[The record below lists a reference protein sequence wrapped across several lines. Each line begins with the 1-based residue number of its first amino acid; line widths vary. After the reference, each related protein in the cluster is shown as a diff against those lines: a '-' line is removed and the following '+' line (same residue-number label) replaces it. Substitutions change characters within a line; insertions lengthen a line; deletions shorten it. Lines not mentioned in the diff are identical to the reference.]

1 MESSKS
7 VRTSDIYH
15 AATLMLQAGGA
26 GLEIATRLLESIAG
40 KDGDT
45 DRDVVYSALSSALLK
60 AGDIEKA
67 LEYANKALEI
77 SQQPMYYANL
87 AQVQM
92 YQYKPLEAI
101 ASCESGL
108 KALAQADIFDDQ
120 ANNQLLLKQAS
131 AFNMAR
137 MYRNG
142 SLQLGR
148 LPDRPDFKTYLGM
161 SRMAECDPMI
171 FNAGFQNY
179 GGRRESYKAMVPK
192 VIHDSIKSHIEF
204 MGDFDLNILLEQGL
218 GDCVMMLPY
227 ILDLKKLIKPS
238 GYKRNIRMIS
248 LDGRHD
254 DFVNDVAKFFCDD
267 IIKAECISSQDLYQ
281 VNDNFLWM
289 FDLLADGIKRQAPY
303 IHMERQIVDLASQY
317 RGKVGIC
324 WRGNRLH
331 QNDHWRSAS
340 VEDFDPLIALLPE
353 QFVSL
358 QYGLTDK
365 ERAFLDKR
373 GVEKWES
380 KGITAL
386 ISVMSNLSAVVT
398 VDTAISHLAGAIGVK
413 CVTLLPTNADW
424 RWGLHGTSSRLYA
437 ENHTVARQITCGDW
451 KDPIHDAILRLGK

>member
-1 MESSKS
+1 MENSTS
-7 VRTSDIYH
+7 VLTSDIYH
-15 AATLMLQAGGA
+15 AAVHLFYANLY
-26 GLEIATRLLESIAG
+26 ERSIRLLRSISEEN
-40 KDGDT
+40 GDV
-45 DRDVVYSALSSALLK
+45 DQDVIYNTLSSVLLK
-60 AGDIEKA
+60 AGDAERA
-67 LEYANKALEI
+67 LEYANKALKV

-101 ASCESGL
+101 ESCESGF
-108 KALAQADIFDDQ
+108 KALAQADVFDDQ

-137 MYRNG
+137 MYKNA
-142 SLQLGR
+142 R
-148 LPDRPDFKTYLGM
+148 LKLEKLPNRPDFKTYLGM
-161 SRMAECDPMI
+161 SRMAECDPII

-303 IHMERQIVDLASQY
+303 IHIEKQITELASQY
-317 RGKVGIC
+317 RGKIGIC
-324 WRGNRLH
+324 WRGNKIH
-331 QNDHWRSAS
+331 QNDRWRSAS
-340 VEDFDPLIALLPE
+340 INDFMPIIDKYGEDC
-353 QFVSL
+353 VSL
-358 QYGLTDK
+358 QYGLTQE
-365 ERAFLDKR
+365 ERQLLNSFQVD
-373 GVEKWES
+373 KWET
-380 KGITAL
+380 KGLTAL
-386 ISVMSNLSAVVT
+386 IAVLSNLKSVVT
-398 VDTAISHLAGAIGVK
+398 VDTAISHLAGAVGVK
-413 CVTLLPTNADW
+413 CVTLLPTNPDW
-424 RWGLHGTSSRLYA
+424 RWGNHGSESRPYGDSHRL
-437 ENHTVARQITCGDW
+437 ARQIKCGDW
-451 KDPIHDAILRLGK
+451 SDPVNEAIRVIA

>member
-1 MESSKS
+1 MESSTS
-7 VRTSDIYH
+7 VLTSDIYH
-15 AATLMLQAGGA
+15 AAVHLFYANLY
-26 GLEIATRLLESIAG
+26 ERSIRLLRSISE
-40 KDGDT
+40 DNGDV
-45 DRDVVYSALSSALLK
+45 DRDVIYNTLSSVLLK
-60 AGDIEKA
+60 SGDTESA
-67 LEYANKALEI
+67 LEYVNKALEI

-92 YQYKPLEAI
+92 HQYKPLEAI
-101 ASCESGL
+101 TSCESGL
-108 KALAQADIFDDQ
+108 KALAQADVFDDQ

-137 MYRNG
+137 MYKNG
-142 SLQLGR
+142 RLQLEK

-161 SRMAECDPMI
+161 SRMAECDPLI
-171 FNAGFQNY
+171 FNAGFIDY
-179 GGRRESYKAMVPK
+179 GGRREAYKAMVPK
-192 VIHDSIKSHIEF
+192 VIHDLIKPHVQLMSH
-204 MGDFDLNILLEQGL
+204 GNGGWNILLEQGL

-227 ILDLKKLIKPS
+227 ILDLKKSMERPGES
-238 GYKRNIRMIS
+238 WEIRMIS

-267 IIKAECISSQDLYQ
+267 IIKAECISSQNLYQ
-281 VNDNFLWM
+281 LNGDFLWM
-289 FDLLADGIKRQAPY
+289 FDLLADGIKQQAPY
-303 IHMERQIVDLASQY
+303 IQMEKQIVDLASQY

-365 ERAFLDKR
+365 ERTFLDKR
-373 GVEKWES
+373 GIEKWET

-424 RWGLHGTSSRLYA
+424 RWGLHGTSSRPYA
-437 ENHTVARQITCGDW
+437 ENHTVARQINCGDW